1 MTLETVDSWTKT
13 CNVRSIFKCIYSSY
27 FSNFNRQH
35 QSLSSCIC
43 QQENQYECQRWWIWL
58 FEYLECQCIALLKI
72 STVPPSFKLLITE
85 FFDYL
90 NTHSQTCQDIWRH
103 HIQIKKHPNYF
114 IILFGLN
121 KKKSIISAPFKKNP
135 VLLGGS
141 LFICNKF
148 SVFSRSRMHCRT
160 HFFIHITEVFL
171 IDFVTFLNIQCKP
184 AFRWL
189 LSIRYMNKSFRL
201 IVEFRCFHPYT

>member
-1 MTLETVDSWTKT
+1 M
-13 CNVRSIFKCIYSSY
+13 RSIFKCIYSSY

-35 QSLSSCIC
+35 KSLSSCIC
-43 QQENQYECQRWWIWL
+43 QQENQYECQRWCVWL

-103 HIQIKKHPNYF
+103 HIQIKKQPNYF

-121 KKKSIISAPFKKNP
+121 KIKKVSSVHRLKKKNP

-148 SVFSRSRMHCRT
+148 S
-160 HFFIHITEVFL
+160 FFQGRECTVAL
-171 IDFVTFLNIQCKP
+171 I
-184 AFRWL
+184 
-189 LSIRYMNKSFRL
+189 SSF
-201 IVEFRCFHPYT
+201 I